1 MDYYTHYIKKRP
13 DWAFAGMYADEGI
26 SGTNTKR
33 RESFNQ
39 MIADAL
45 AGKIDLIVTKSVSR
59 FARNTV
65 DSLTTV
71 RKLKEKGVEVYFQK
85 ENIYTL
91 DSKGE
96 LLITIMSSLAQEES
110 RSISE
115 NVTWGQRK
123 RFADGKVSMP
133 YKHFLGYRKGENGE
147 PEIVPE
153 EAEVVRRIYRLFLE
167 GQTPYGIKRVLEE
180 EHVPTP
186 AGRETWQTAT
196 ILSILTNEK
205 YKGDALLQKTF
216 CTDFLTKK
224 MKVNEGEVP
233 QYYVENSHPA
243 IVTDEVFNM
252 VQEEIERRKQ
262 AGRSHHG
269 TSCFAGKL
277 VCGCCGGLYG
287 SKVWHSNSKY
297 RRVIWQCN
305 GKFKGKQKCDTPH
318 LTEEAIQQKFLAA
331 FNELLANRDFIIKD
345 TKELMA
351 QLTDTT
357 SLKEEAACL
366 RNEMSGISQDVR
378 ALIDRNAR
386 GGIDQ
391 QDYECEYQR
400 MTERFAELENWLKGI
415 AAECD
420 RCKIQRS
427 TMENF
432 LKALKSTQTPI
443 TDFTPQ
449 LWNALVEKATVNAD
463 DSVVFTFRNG
473 REITE

>member
-1 MDYYTHYIKKRP
+1 
-13 DWAFAGMYADEGI
+13 
-26 SGTNTKR
+26 
-33 RESFNQ
+33 
-39 MIADAL
+39 
-45 AGKIDLIVTKSVSR
+45 
-59 FARNTV
+59 
-65 DSLTTV
+65 
-71 RKLKEKGVEVYFQK
+71 
-85 ENIYTL
+85 
-91 DSKGE
+91 
-96 LLITIMSSLAQEES
+96 
-110 RSISE
+110 
-115 NVTWGQRK
+115 
-123 RFADGKVSMP
+123 MP

-305 GKFKGKQKCDTPH
+305 GKFKGK
-318 LTEEAIQQKFLAA
+318 TEVPT
-331 FNELLANRDFIIKD
+331 RR
-345 TKELMA
+345 T
-351 QLTDTT
+351 
-357 SLKEEAACL
+357 
-366 RNEMSGISQDVR
+366 
-378 ALIDRNAR
+378 
-386 GGIDQ
+386 
-391 QDYECEYQR
+391 
-400 MTERFAELENWLKGI
+400 
-415 AAECD
+415 
-420 RCKIQRS
+420 
-427 TMENF
+427 
-432 LKALKSTQTPI
+432 
-443 TDFTPQ
+443 
-449 LWNALVEKATVNAD
+449 
-463 DSVVFTFRNG
+463 
-473 REITE
+473 